1 MTARVAVTRTY
12 NGGMTTSTPAGY
24 HTITPYLMLRDA
36 GRAIDFYKD
45 VFGAVELRRFE
56 MPDGRVGH
64 AELRIG
70 DSNVMLADEFPEM
83 GYLGPASR
91 GGTTVG
97 MHIYFDDCDAVFHRA
112 IAAGATVLKDL
123 ADQFYG
129 DRNGT
134 ITDPFGHWWT
144 IATHVEDMTEEEMA
158 RRAALQG
165 Q

>member
-1 MTARVAVTRTY
+1 MTV
-12 NGGMTTSTPAGY
+12 NPIPAGY

-36 GRAIDFYKD
+36 ARAIDFYRD
-45 VFGAVELRRFE
+45 VFGAVEVSRFA

-70 DSNVMLADEFPEM
+70 DSNIMLADEFPEM
-83 GYLGPASR
+83 GYVGPATR

-97 MHIYFDDCDAVFHRA
+97 MQLYVTDCAAVYERA
-112 IAAGATVLKDL
+112 VAAGSKVLKPL

-129 DRNGT
+129 DRSGT
-134 ITDPFGHWWT
+134 IEDPFGHWWT
-144 IATHVEDMTEEEMA
+144 ISTHIEDVSEEEMA
-158 RRAALQG
+158 RRAASQG

>member
-1 MTARVAVTRTY
+1 MT
-12 NGGMTTSTPAGY
+12 NPIPDGY

-36 GRAIDFYKD
+36 TRAIDFYKD
-45 VFGAVELRRFE
+45 VFGAEEIRRMP

-70 DSNVMLADEFPEM
+70 DSIVMLADEFPEM
-83 GYLGPASR
+83 GYVGPATR

-97 MHIYFDDCDAVFHRA
+97 LNLYVADCDAVFNRA
-112 IAAGATVLKDL
+112 VAAGSKVLKEM

-134 ITDPFGHWWT
+134 IEDPFGHWWT
-144 IATHVEDMTEEEMA
+144 INTHVEDVSEEEMA
-158 RRAALQG
+158 RRAAAAHPS
-165 Q
+165 

>member
-1 MTARVAVTRTY
+1 MT
-12 NGGMTTSTPAGY
+12 NPIPDGY

-36 GRAIDFYKD
+36 ARAIDFYKD
-45 VFGAVELRRFE
+45 VFGAVEVRRFP

-70 DSNVMLADEFPEM
+70 DSHLMLADEFPEM
-83 GYLGPASR
+83 GYVGPATR

-97 MHIYFDDCDAVFHRA
+97 LNLYVADCDDVFNRAV
-112 IAAGATVLKDL
+112 AAGAKVLKGL

-134 ITDPFGHWWT
+134 LEDPFGHWWT
-144 IATHVEDMTEEEMA
+144 ISTHIEDMTEEEMA
-158 RRAALQG
+158 RRAAAYRPPDET
-165 Q
+165 

>member
-1 MTARVAVTRTY
+1 MT
-12 NGGMTTSTPAGY
+12 NPIPAGY

-36 GRAIDFYKD
+36 ALAIDYYKD
-45 VFGAVELRRFE
+45 VFGAVEVRRFA

-70 DSNVMLADEFPEM
+70 DSFIMLADEFPEM
-83 GYLGPASR
+83 GYVGPATR

-97 MHIYFDDCDAVFHRA
+97 LSLYVADCDAVFQRA
-112 IAAGATVLKDL
+112 VGAGAKVLKDL

-134 ITDPFGHWWT
+134 IEDPFGHWWT
-144 IATHVEDMTEEEMA
+144 IGTHIEDVSEEEMA
-158 RRAALQG
+158 RRAASQG
-165 Q
+165 PPAGS